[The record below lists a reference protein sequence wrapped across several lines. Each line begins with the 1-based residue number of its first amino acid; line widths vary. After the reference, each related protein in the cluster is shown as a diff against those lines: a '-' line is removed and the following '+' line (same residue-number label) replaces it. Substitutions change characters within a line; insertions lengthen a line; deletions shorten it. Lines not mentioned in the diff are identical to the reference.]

1 MSADVSVNQVKK
13 GKRGPKPL
21 NDLTPAKQRLWQAY
35 YVGQANF
42 NATEACRL
50 AGFQGTEKSLGQLGS
65 KLLKKFRES
74 NKLEERIA
82 ARIEASRITAAEVV
96 GILAEQARAN
106 VDDITDSKG
115 NVDLKKIKRKK
126 LGHLVKSITPTKFG
140 ARVQMVSQFA
150 AAQQLCKVF
159 GIEKAPS
166 DGAREA
172 RDKALTAAA
181 NNLALML
188 GVTFEAAME
197 RVRAAADARS
207 GAVLALPAAGESSDA
222 VS

>member
-1 MSADVSVNQVKK
+1 MSADPSTIRSKTGK
-13 GKRGPKPL
+13 GKSILDADGLSLKM
-21 NDLTPAKQRLWQAY
+21 RLWVEY
-35 YVGQANF
+35 YTGSANG
-42 NATEACRL
+42 NATEAARL
-50 AGFQGTEKSLGQLGS
+50 AGYNGDEKTLAQIGTQNLRKLRETKRFQ
-65 KLLKKFRES
+65 
-74 NKLEERIA
+74 ERIR
-82 ARIEASRITAAEVV
+82 ARIEASHITAAEVV